1 MNEEETEEYK
11 QTQLKLGE
19 NLHSLGKLEE
29 AKKEGLRALELTRN
43 FEPLR
48 YRAFCLLIACNI
60 GLQDFAEAHHNYESC
75 IDLLEFLF
83 GNFHPLY
90 VNVKKIMVAHYLE
103 SGQISKALR
112 FLQSSL
118 MNCLNTVGANHEL
131 TGQANLDLANLYIN
145 VKQRDKALHHFEKA
159 FYIFEASKGGNAQ
172 EIADISLQICMILF
186 SIGALIIFFFQ
197 RENLLNM

>member
-1 MNEEETEEYK
+1 MKEEESEEYK
-11 QTQLKLGE
+11 QTILKLGE
-19 NLHSLGKLEE
+19 SLFYIGRIEE
-29 AKKEGLRALELTRN
+29 AKNEGLRAIELIPS
-43 FEPLR
+43 FQPLR
-48 YRAFCLLIACNI
+48 YRAYCLLISCYI
-60 GLQDFAEAHHNYESC
+60 TLQDFAEAHHNYESC

-90 VNVKKIMVAHYLE
+90 VNLKKLMVAHYLE

-131 TGQANLDLANLYIN
+131 TGQANLDLAHLYIN

-172 EIADISLQICMILF
+172 EIADISLQISMILY
-186 SIGALIIFFFQ
+186 SIG
-197 RENLLNM
+197 E